1 MKAVSKSALA
11 VSAAAVLLFLTAF
24 SQSDLFFRIKKQL
37 TIYGDVFKT
46 VATRYVD
53 EVEPETLTRLGL
65 QGMLGGL
72 DPYTVFIDEGE
83 LQQLEI
89 LSSGVYGGIGIEAGF
104 RGDRVVIIAPLE
116 GYPAERA
123 GLRPGDI
130 IEAVN
135 GSPVTGF
142 TPDEVQSL
150 TIGDPGTEIQMTV
163 RRPAIDQQITVT
175 MERER
180 IEVRNITYAGRTG
193 ENSQFGYIKIS
204 RFGQRTAEE
213 LRNSLIT
220 LNEESE
226 LQGLI
231 LDLRNN
237 PGGLL
242 NEAVDVVDKFIEPG
256 VTVVETRGRFESQSV
271 IFTSQEPA
279 LFENLPIVV
288 LINNGSASA
297 SEVVAGALQDL
308 DRAVIMG
315 ENSFGKGL
323 VQEVRP
329 LSYNTSLKITVS
341 EYYTPSGRGI
351 QAVDYSEQ
359 NQGPG
364 GTAIPDSLR
373 RQFLTK
379 NGRTV
384 YDGMGIEPDIAMDS
398 AGNELLTTALQG
410 ENLFF
415 FFVNEYLST
424 GDRESQTGNSN
435 PYPEDLYSQFSRY
448 LQQQG
453 FTFETSADQYL
464 ESLESNIDQFSN
476 RSDAM
481 ENLEE
486 LRALLRDQKISM
498 IYDSR
503 ERIERE
509 LRIEWIT
516 QTLSGEERLSELLK
530 IDPQVEEAIQTLEN
544 PADYRS
550 VLIP

>member
-1 MKAVSKSALA
+1 MKVVSKSVLA
-11 VSAAAVLLFLTAF
+11 VSAAIVLLFLTAF

-104 RGDRVVIIAPLE
+104 RGERVVIIAPLE

-150 TIGDPGTEIQMTV
+150 TIGDPGTTIEMTV

-180 IEVRNITYAGRTG
+180 IEVRNISYAGFTD
-193 ENSQFGYIKIS
+193 ENSQIGYIKIS

-213 LRNSLIT
+213 LRANLIE
-220 LNEESE
+220 LNDESDMK
-226 LQGLI
+226 GLI

-279 LFENLPIVV
+279 LYESLPIVV

-308 DRAVIMG
+308 DRAVILG

-329 LSYNTSLKITVS
+329 LSYNTSIKITIS

-351 QAVDYSEQ
+351 QAVDYSDED
-359 NQGPG
+359 QGSFG
-364 GTAIPDSLR
+364 SEIPDSLR
-373 RQFLTK
+373 REFLTK

-384 YDGMGIEPDIAMDS
+384 YDGMGIEPDIALDS
-398 AGNELLTTALQG
+398 SANELLYTALQS

-415 FFVNEYLST
+415 FFVSEYLS
-424 GDRESQTGNSN
+424 GEGPVVQV
-435 PYPEDLYSQFSRY
+435 PYPDDLYNQFSRY

-453 FTFETSADQYL
+453 FTFTTSADQYL
-464 ESLESNIDQFSN
+464 ESLESSIDQFSSQ
-476 RSDAM
+476 SDAR

-498 IYDSR
+498 IYDNR
-503 ERIERE
+503 DLIERE
-509 LRIEWIT
+509 LRTEWIS
-516 QTLSGEERLSELLK
+516 QTLSGEERLTELLK
-530 IDPQVEEAIQTLEN
+530 IDTQVRDAIRILEN

-550 VLIP
+550 ILIP